1 MAAAGGAAALG
12 GAAAVGGI
20 SGVLAGVSV
29 GGLVAAGAAVVAAGV
44 TAVALIANSPSN
56 TVDAAAGPTE
66 SAVVQTTAAGT
77 TGGFF
82 DSTDPASII
91 SIPSGD
97 GTTSIPTATSQAG
110 LEGLPVFTPAPTS
123 VEPTTSVQAT
133 EPLIPA
139 SPVPAVETP
148 TPVALVTDVPV
159 TNAPATDAPVTG
171 VPSTEAPVEP
181 ILPSTTDAPPPAT
194 SEVPVVPTDPTV
206 VTSPDPPTEP
216 STPVPPPPANLLLSN
231 VNASLTAGEVGSATV
246 TITNTGGQPSD
257 PQSLNL
263 RPPDGV
269 EVTDADVTLQS
280 PGFRRATAGL
290 LRTGPVPCSAGS
302 CSVDL
307 PAVPDGGAVTV
318 TLTIRVPVTGSN
330 GNLVFAV
337 GSRETSLPIAVPAAP
352 ADVRISG
359 PNRSAATAGGVGGF
373 VVTVRNVG
381 GTAATAQGV
390 RFSMPPGVTVTGI
403 EAEGRPTCAD
413 VTDCTLDSVNPGDA
427 FRLTVRVAAG
437 FDAATV
443 TDGVTLEVGGSSLMF
458 TLPIRQPI
466 TALTTGGAALVA
478 DGSRQQLELTATTI
492 ANVNGARVTFT
503 AHPDTVTL
511 DGNGNGSGYGCD
523 GDGLTLTCTLN
534 EGPISLGVLVP
545 SGLPTGDLPVTATDS
560 AGRVIPILG
569 AGDPVRIVQPA
580 KVLVSELGVA
590 GPFIAGGTG
599 RLTATV
605 TNSGGVDVTN
615 LPVEIGLPAGVTVER
630 VAAGERQICGPGTCV
645 LDVLSAG
652 QTVSLDIL
660 VRLTPTAEPGAV
672 RLAVGGSSRELTV
685 AIDGGLTALVGS
697 SAGPLI
703 ADGEARQVTFR
714 QRTVGGDVEPGPV
727 TLTAGGEV
735 TFGAGNDCTSEGPT
749 VITCAAGAFT
759 VPVIVGAGQAAGPLP
774 VTVADHY
781 GNNVSLIGADDRELS
796 VQARPARLSFSEV
809 ASAAP
814 VPAGGSGT
822 VRFSVR
828 NTGGTGSLPQDLT
841 VVPPTGLTVTSIAVA
856 GSSACTGTD
865 TCTLP
870 TIEPAGS
877 LDVEIQFAVSATAG
891 QGPLTIAISA
901 ADAELTTTIGVRGGI
916 ASVSAQYSAALIPG
930 ATTIVPVTVGP
941 VDGVTETGPVTV
953 TAPDGGIGFEST
965 PGCSPVPAGALCSG
979 SSFDLAIAV
988 PLDQRPGAIRLTA
1001 TDAGGRSV
1009 DVTGPTGGPLQVAA
1023 RRLTLSG
1030 IDVQQPYPWLT
1041 VLRVAVHNPA
1051 PVASADMPI
1060 DITVSTGVRLLGV
1073 RASGQD
1079 LCSPLLT
1086 TCRLAPVAPGGSTT
1100 VDLLLGAWQ
1109 DTTATVEVT
1118 IDGSTRS
1125 ATFEARGGYRPD
1137 GMPAAGT
1144 TAEPAAPA
1152 PGAEPL
1158 ANAVLLTDLIEPAI
1172 PAPDGLPVDGAPDGG
1187 TPSDTI
1193 PGTTDPD
1200 NSVLAGS
1207 PGDATPTTPENQPA
1221 DVTSNEPGAPADG
1234 AGTTDASPADALPTT
1249 TGTTDTTDR
1258 TEATGPAAQ
1267 PTSPEDTSATDS
1279 GTMTTAPDTGTTTD
1293 DPASSGGES
1302 STPTSDPS
1310 ATAGDVA
1317 GTIDTPGPTPI
1328 TDTPVEPT
1336 SDEPT
1341 TAEPTTAEPT
1351 TAEPTTATD
1360 TAPAAVADLVVS
1372 EPWVTQPLVAG
1383 ANPGEIRFTV
1393 SNTGGG
1399 ASAEQPLTAVLPT
1412 GVTMIDMHVDG
1423 AAGGQTAATLP
1434 PIAAGSAVT
1443 VVITIAVDSQAV
1455 PGDATL
1461 SLDGPDLSWNVPIQL
1476 LPAPTGSTG

>member
-1 MAAAGGAAALG
+1 MHSAVELNEVNHGLRGLLAPLLLGGAAAGYIATLGPVAPLAVPGALLAGGAGSAATAGGAAGGTSAAGAGAGAAAGTGAAAGAGSVGAAAGAGGAGAAGAAGGGAALGAGTAGAAAASGVAASAAGTTAAAAAAAATTVGMSAMAHASGTGTAGGTGAGVAAGTGGAAGTGSVAGGAAGVGAGAGSAGAAGVAGAGATGVGATATGAAAAGAAAATGASAVGGAAAVGGVAAAGGAAVGGAAAAGGAAVVGGMAAAGGAAALG

-110 LEGLPVFTPAPTS
+110 LEGLPVLTPAPTS

-159 TNAPATDAPVTG
+159 TDAPATDAPVTG

-503 AHPDTVTL
+503 ARPDTVTL

-988 PLDQRPGAIRLTA
+988 PARSAARRDPVDRHRRRRTQRRRDGPDRRAVAGGGSSTDAVRDRRAAAVPVAHGAAGGGAQPGTGRVRGHADRRHGEHGRPAARCQGERAGPLLAAVDHVPAGTRCPGWIDDRRPPAGRLA
-1001 TDAGGRSV
+1001 GHNRNRRGHDRRQHPFRDLRSARRLPAGRDAGGRYH
-1009 DVTGPTGGPLQVAA
+1009 G
-1023 RRLTLSG
+1023 
-1030 IDVQQPYPWLT
+1030 
-1041 VLRVAVHNPA
+1041 
-1051 PVASADMPI
+1051 
-1060 DITVSTGVRLLGV
+1060 
-1073 RASGQD
+1073 
-1079 LCSPLLT
+1079 
-1086 TCRLAPVAPGGSTT
+1086 
-1100 VDLLLGAWQ
+1100 
-1109 DTTATVEVT
+1109 
-1118 IDGSTRS
+1118 
-1125 ATFEARGGYRPD
+1125 
-1137 GMPAAGT
+1137 
-1144 TAEPAAPA
+1144 
-1152 PGAEPL
+1152 
-1158 ANAVLLTDLIEPAI
+1158 
-1172 PAPDGLPVDGAPDGG
+1172 
-1187 TPSDTI
+1187 
-1193 PGTTDPD
+1193 
-1200 NSVLAGS
+1200 
-1207 PGDATPTTPENQPA
+1207 
-1221 DVTSNEPGAPADG
+1221 
-1234 AGTTDASPADALPTT
+1234 
-1249 TGTTDTTDR
+1249 
-1258 TEATGPAAQ
+1258 
-1267 PTSPEDTSATDS
+1267 
-1279 GTMTTAPDTGTTTD
+1279 
-1293 DPASSGGES
+1293 
-1302 STPTSDPS
+1302 
-1310 ATAGDVA
+1310 
-1317 GTIDTPGPTPI
+1317 
-1328 TDTPVEPT
+1328 
-1336 SDEPT
+1336 
-1341 TAEPTTAEPT
+1341 
-1351 TAEPTTATD
+1351 
-1360 TAPAAVADLVVS
+1360 
-1372 EPWVTQPLVAG
+1372 
-1383 ANPGEIRFTV
+1383 
-1393 SNTGGG
+1393 
-1399 ASAEQPLTAVLPT
+1399 
-1412 GVTMIDMHVDG
+1412 
-1423 AAGGQTAATLP
+1423 
-1434 PIAAGSAVT
+1434 
-1443 VVITIAVDSQAV
+1443 
-1455 PGDATL
+1455 
-1461 SLDGPDLSWNVPIQL
+1461 
-1476 LPAPTGSTG
+1476 